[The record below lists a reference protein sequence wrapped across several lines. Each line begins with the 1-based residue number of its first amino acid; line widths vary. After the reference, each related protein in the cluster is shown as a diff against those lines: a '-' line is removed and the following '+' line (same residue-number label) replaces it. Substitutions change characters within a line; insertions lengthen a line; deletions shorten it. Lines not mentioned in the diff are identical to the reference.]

1 LIIKKTPA
9 TNVNKTKTQGL
20 IGGRV
25 CLMIVYVTDAD
36 FIKMFPKSGFE
47 VKKFTLNVIVGCAS
61 FKRQLIIIK

>member
-1 LIIKKTPA
+1 VAFFFLNDLYLFDFRGIKLKINKTPA

-36 FIKMFPKSGFE
+36 FIKMFSKSVF
-47 VKKFTLNVIVGCAS
+47 
-61 FKRQLIIIK
+61 R

>member
-36 FIKMFPKSGFE
+36 FIKMFPKSGF
-47 VKKFTLNVIVGCAS
+47 G
-61 FKRQLIIIK
+61 